1 MSIEKVKYFSNKTFY
16 MINIFTGSEAM
27 FADLCYFSIKSVQV
41 FPLLFRAK
49 CSSFKIFYGNLQLL
63 ICCSLPL
70 CFLFFHAFYWDTQDK
85 LHFLW
90 RTQIKVSR
98 SSFCPFQVS
107 KTVCLICYVLL
118 HMLKQKFS
126 YIMKLN
132 FVYQPLDS
140 F

>member
-1 MSIEKVKYFSNKTFY
+1 MSEKVKYFNNKTFY
-16 MINIFTGSEAM
+16 KINIFTGSEAM

-70 CFLFFHAFYWDTQDK
+70 CFLFFHAFYWDTQGK